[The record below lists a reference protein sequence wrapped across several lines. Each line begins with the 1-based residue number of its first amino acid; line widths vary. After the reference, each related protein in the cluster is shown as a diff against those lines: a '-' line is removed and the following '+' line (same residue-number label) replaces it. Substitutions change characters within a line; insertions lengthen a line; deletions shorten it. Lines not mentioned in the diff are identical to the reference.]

1 MKHAPVHL
9 PKSVLSERARG
20 RLPASDFVF
29 SAERRYP
36 INDLYH
42 GRLALIYVMSPSNAA
57 DRDTVVKAVLTRYPE
72 LRSFWESRFSAKQ
85 RATSSR
91 VQRGKVVRPSRPAR
105 TATVP
110 ARRRERSL
118 STNPSEE
125 DMPIY
130 VVNPLAYDQSDVVMV
145 GKPRHRLIKSRTSGK
160 PGRRSERLTLPS
172 SETHALN
179 PKTGAAFCG
188 AGEGHCVVVT
198 PDGKRTRTRTGTAA
212 KGMIHKA
219 DKNLVTC
226 YRCIK
231 ILQMNFKDWKSFPLG
246 LAGPPERRAFT
257 ERNLKPGKEGKREK
271 HLMIRGGEQGRWI
284 SGFSGMTA
292 DNKNYRIY
300 RQRTAETGGSMYR
313 GTEDIKDFEKYVG
326 WRGKPTQTIGEKRTA
341 ILAGRRAAEEAA
353 RTAEAARRAAGIT
366 AAREE
371 LLRAETM
378 SEDYYERMAEV
389 TREAERSAEMA
400 RRGRMGAAV
409 AAERRAARVAADAER
424 GAAAARRM
432 MGPPEAYV
440 GNPRRGGKST
450 RSQKA
455 GLAKGQNLMQQA
467 AAAYRAGK
475 YDSMQEALRGVARGG
490 RRKNPTLLEES
501 MVSNPRRRK
510 FEEEDGSVFLLARSS
525 AHFSDRAHER
535 LKRYHVAAMVESRKN
550 VRPLQNAL
558 KAYGHWVIEGN
569 EAVSRYSMS
578 LSEAENLAKSV
589 AAGLGLSLHEVGGKI
604 TRFQTSEKPGRAKP
618 YPAEEYMDNPRM
630 RRNSL
635 SEDGMV
641 VSNPR
646 RKGSKSKSAKS
657 AQGNAARAM
666 SLFRSGEADS
676 LSEAWAMVKR
686 GA

>member
-1 MKHAPVHL
+1 
-9 PKSVLSERARG
+9 
-20 RLPASDFVF
+20 
-29 SAERRYP
+29 
-36 INDLYH
+36 
-42 GRLALIYVMSPSNAA
+42 
-57 DRDTVVKAVLTRYPE
+57 
-72 LRSFWESRFSAKQ
+72 
-85 RATSSR
+85 
-91 VQRGKVVRPSRPAR
+91 
-105 TATVP
+105 
-110 ARRRERSL
+110 
-118 STNPSEE
+118 
-125 DMPIY
+125 
-130 VVNPLAYDQSDVVMV
+130 
-145 GKPRHRLIKSRTSGK
+145 
-160 PGRRSERLTLPS
+160 
-172 SETHALN
+172 
-179 PKTGAAFCG
+179 
-188 AGEGHCVVVT
+188 
-198 PDGKRTRTRTGTAA
+198 
-212 KGMIHKA
+212 
-219 DKNLVTC
+219 
-226 YRCIK
+226 
-231 ILQMNFKDWKSFPLG
+231 MNFKDWKSFPLG

-353 RTAEAARRAAGIT
+353 RTGEGARH
-366 AAREE
+366 
-371 LLRAETM
+371 RAETGFEETLAMMGEMASPM
-378 SEDYYERMAEV
+378 SFEERE
-389 TREAERSAEMA
+389 EFERRAEMA
-400 RRGRMGAAV
+400 RRGRMGAA
-409 AAERRAARVAADAER
+409 AAGKRRAET
-424 GAAAARRM
+424 AAAAAAAAAAPRAPYRLAAGEEYM
-432 MGPPEAYV
+432 D
-440 GNPRRGGKST
+440 NPRRGRKST

-558 KAYGHWVIEGN
+558 KAYGQWVVEGN

-604 TRFQTSEKPGRAKP
+604 TLFQTSEKPGRAKP
-618 YPAEEYMDNPRM
+618 YAAEEYMDNPR
-630 RRNSL
+630 
-635 SEDGMV
+635 
-641 VSNPR
+641 
-646 RKGSKSKSAKS
+646 RKGSKATKS

>member
-29 SAERRYP
+29 PAERRYP

-57 DRDTVVKAVLTRYPE
+57 DRDTVVKAVLTHYPE
-72 LRSFWESRFSAKQ
+72 LRSFWESRFSAKR

-105 TATVP
+105 PATVP
-110 ARRRERSL
+110 ARGRERRL

-125 DMPIY
+125 AMPIY

-145 GKPRHRLIKSRTSGK
+145 GKPRHRLIKSRTPGK
-160 PGRRSERLTLPS
+160 PGRRSERRTLPS

-257 ERNLKPGKEGKREK
+257 ERNLKPGAQGKREK
-271 HLMIRGGEQGRWI
+271 HLMIKGGEQGRWI

-353 RTAEAARRAAGIT
+353 RTGEARRRLAETGFEETIAMMGERPT
-366 AAREE
+366 VMSFEEREE
-371 LLRAETM
+371 F
-378 SEDYYERMAEV
+378 ER
-389 TREAERSAEMA
+389 RAEMA
-400 RRGRMGAAV
+400 RRGRMGAAAAGKRRAETA
-409 AAERRAARVAADAER
+409 AAEAARVAGTVAVRRAVGGAEEY
-424 GAAAARRM
+424 M
-432 MGPPEAYV
+432 D
-440 GNPRRGGKST
+440 NPRRGRKST

-501 MVSNPRRRK
+501 MVSNPR
-510 FEEEDGSVFLLARSS
+510 
-525 AHFSDRAHER
+525 
-535 LKRYHVAAMVESRKN
+535 
-550 VRPLQNAL
+550 
-558 KAYGHWVIEGN
+558 
-569 EAVSRYSMS
+569 
-578 LSEAENLAKSV
+578 
-589 AAGLGLSLHEVGGKI
+589 
-604 TRFQTSEKPGRAKP
+604 
-618 YPAEEYMDNPRM
+618 M

-646 RKGSKSKSAKS
+646 RKGRKKSKSAKS

>member
-1 MKHAPVHL
+1 
-9 PKSVLSERARG
+9 
-20 RLPASDFVF
+20 
-29 SAERRYP
+29 
-36 INDLYH
+36 
-42 GRLALIYVMSPSNAA
+42 
-57 DRDTVVKAVLTRYPE
+57 
-72 LRSFWESRFSAKQ
+72 
-85 RATSSR
+85 
-91 VQRGKVVRPSRPAR
+91 
-105 TATVP
+105 
-110 ARRRERSL
+110 
-118 STNPSEE
+118 
-125 DMPIY
+125 MPIY

-179 PKTGAAFCG
+179 PKTGFAFCG
-188 AGEGHCVVVT
+188 AGEGRCVVVT
-198 PDGKRTRTRTGTAA
+198 PDGAKKRTRTGTAA
-212 KGMIHKA
+212 QGLIHKA

-353 RTAEAARRAAGIT
+353 RTGEGARR
-366 AAREE
+366 
-371 LLRAETM
+371 RAETGFEETLAMMGEMASPM
-378 SEDYYERMAEV
+378 SFEERE
-389 TREAERSAEMA
+389 EFERRAEMA
-400 RRGRMGAAV
+400 RRGRMGAA
-409 AAERRAARVAADAER
+409 AAGKRRAET
-424 GAAAARRM
+424 AAAAAAAAAAPRAPYRLIAGEEFM
-432 MGPPEAYV
+432 D
-440 GNPRRGGKST
+440 NPRRGRKST

-501 MVSNPRRRK
+501 MVSNPR
-510 FEEEDGSVFLLARSS
+510 
-525 AHFSDRAHER
+525 
-535 LKRYHVAAMVESRKN
+535 
-550 VRPLQNAL
+550 
-558 KAYGHWVIEGN
+558 
-569 EAVSRYSMS
+569 
-578 LSEAENLAKSV
+578 
-589 AAGLGLSLHEVGGKI
+589 
-604 TRFQTSEKPGRAKP
+604 
-618 YPAEEYMDNPRM
+618 M
-630 RRNSL
+630 RRNPTLLEES
-635 SEDGMV
+635 M

-657 AQGNAARAM
+657 AQGNAAKAM
-666 SLFRSGEADS
+666 SLYRSGRADS
-676 LSEAWAMVKR
+676 LAEAWAMVKR
-686 GA
+686 RA

>member
-29 SAERRYP
+29 PAERRYP

-57 DRDTVVKAVLTRYPE
+57 DRDTVVKAVLARYPE
-72 LRSFWESRFSAKQ
+72 LRSFWESRFSAKR

-105 TATVP
+105 PATVP
-110 ARRRERSL
+110 ARGRERRL

-125 DMPIY
+125 AMPIY
-130 VVNPLAYDQSDVVMV
+130 VVNPLAYDQTDVIMV
-145 GKPRHRLIKSRTSGK
+145 GKPRRRLIKARTPGK

-198 PDGKRTRTRTGTAA
+198 PNGPQRMRTGKPA

-231 ILQMNFKDWKSFPLG
+231 ILQMNYKDWRSFPLG
-246 LAGPPERRAFT
+246 LAGKPEMRAFT

-271 HLMIRGGEQGRWI
+271 HLMIKGGEQGRWI
-284 SGFSGMTA
+284 SGFTGMTA
-292 DNKNYRIY
+292 DNKQYRIY
-300 RQRTAETGGSMYR
+300 RQRNAETGGSMYR

-326 WRGKPTQTIGEKRTA
+326 WRGKPTQTIGEKRSA

-353 RTAEAARRAAGIT
+353 RTAEAARSVRPTPAMLSGMTPAYIPEGFSTGFGGYEEEEVGMSAAE
-366 AAREE
+366 AR
-371 LLRAETM
+371 R
-378 SEDYYERMAEV
+378 
-389 TREAERSAEMA
+389 AEMA
-400 RRGRMGAAV
+400 RRGRMGAAAAAKRRAETV
-409 AAERRAARVAADAER
+409 AAEEVR
-424 GAAAARRM
+424 GAEAVRRM

-440 GNPRRGGKST
+440 GNPRRGRKST

-455 GLAKGQNLMQQA
+455 GLAKGQSLMQQA

-501 MVSNPRRRK
+501 MVSNPRRK
-510 FEEEDGSVFLLARSS
+510 GA
-525 AHFSDRAHER
+525 
-535 LKRYHVAAMVESRKN
+535 KR
-550 VRPLQNAL
+550 
-558 KAYGHWVIEGN
+558 
-569 EAVSRYSMS
+569 
-578 LSEAENLAKSV
+578 
-589 AAGLGLSLHEVGGKI
+589 
-604 TRFQTSEKPGRAKP
+604 
-618 YPAEEYMDNPRM
+618 
-630 RRNSL
+630 
-635 SEDGMV
+635 
-641 VSNPR
+641 
-646 RKGSKSKSAKS
+646 GSKKSRS